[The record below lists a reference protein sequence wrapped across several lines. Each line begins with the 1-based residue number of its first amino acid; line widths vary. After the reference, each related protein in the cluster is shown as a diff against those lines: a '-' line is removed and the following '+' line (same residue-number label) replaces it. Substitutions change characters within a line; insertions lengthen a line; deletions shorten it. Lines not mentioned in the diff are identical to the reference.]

1 LSLDRRCR
9 LAGLTGGLRTA
20 TATTSAPPA
29 TLVVGRLRTRAFGA
43 GAFGSGRR
51 GSRDDPSQTAW
62 PAPAARLLAGHALL
76 LDSILELGQ
85 PLFHRALD
93 LRPGRARLLGPDA
106 RPIGADGFG
115 RRIGVSRF
123 RLDRNLRRK
132 FWHLR
137 KS

>member
-1 LSLDRRCR
+1 
-9 LAGLTGGLRTA
+9 
-20 TATTSAPPA
+20 
-29 TLVVGRLRTRAFGA
+29 LRTRALGA

-51 GSRDDPSQTAW
+51 GSRDDPGKAAW
-62 PAPAARLLAGHALL
+62 PSPSARLLVRRALL

-93 LRPGRARLLGPDA
+93 LRARRARLLGPDA
-106 RPIGADGFG
+106 RPIGPNGFG
-115 RRIGVSRF
+115 RRVGVGGF
-123 RLDRNLRRK
+123 GLDRNLRRK